1 MAGDLFGDLP
11 PPSYHH
17 PTPPQQQQEQKKQKK
32 SVKINEANPSI
43 SDTPISPPIVPLK
56 SALKRPI
63 PPSDSTSNDSQK
75 GPERRLKFKTITD
88 TSVAQTIEAMKKI
101 ASHISNPAKFSK
113 ASKLVIQLIQAG
125 SVKPE
130 TTDHFFAIL
139 EAAMLSPTSCND
151 ASIRADYQT
160 LFSAAQDASECL
172 SKKQKNLLAA
182 WAIRAVVAN
191 DLHTDDSFVF
201 SKAAGR
207 IKELISSLPVATEEE
222 DANEAA
228 ALESEKEMAK
238 NNMQTN
244 QEVISSDNSP
254 ESTTKEESDPFG
266 LDALISS
273 KPKKDEKAKGNKGK
287 EEAEEMKGLL
297 KLRREA
303 LTNCLEIAAKRYK
316 LPWCQT
322 VIDILVKHANDNVSR
337 FTAKQRE
344 AIEKLWASIRE
355 QLTRR
360 KQGKSVSGKLDVTA
374 FEYLQE
380 KYSHETISIRRAVGG
395 TGDRKASQWLG

>member
-1 MAGDLFGDLP
+1 MADDLFGDLP
-11 PPSYHH
+11 PPSHH
-17 PTPPQQQQEQKKQKK
+17 PPPSPPQQPPPQQQQQQKQKK
-32 SVKINEANPSI
+32 SVNINEINTII
-43 SDTPISPPIVPLK
+43 SNSPTPQFPLK
-56 SALKRPI
+56 SALKRPT
-63 PPSDSTSNDSQK
+63 DSTPTNPER
-75 GPERRLKFKTITD
+75 GPEKRLKFKTITD
-88 TSVAQTIEAMKKI
+88 TSMAQTIEAMKKI
-101 ASHISNPAKFSK
+101 ASHISNSAKFSK
-113 ASKLVIQLIQAG
+113 ASKLAIQLIQAG

-130 TTDHFFAIL
+130 TADHFFAIL

-151 ASIRADYQT
+151 ASIRANYHA
-160 LFSAAQDASECL
+160 LFSVAQDASECL
-172 SKKQKNLLAA
+172 NKKQKNLLAA

-207 IKELISSLPVATEEE
+207 IKGLISSLPVATEED
-222 DANEAA
+222 DADEAA
-228 ALESEKEMAK
+228 ALELEKEMA
-238 NNMQTN
+238 NSNVQTT
-244 QEVISSDNSP
+244 QEVISSDNSL
-254 ESTTKEESDPFG
+254 ENITEEESDPFG

-273 KPKKDEKAKGNKGK
+273 KPKKDEKTKDNKVK
-287 EEAEEMKGLL
+287 EEADDMKRVL

-316 LPWCQT
+316 IPWCQT
-322 VIDILVKHANDNVSR
+322 VIDILVKHAYDNVSR
-337 FTAKQRE
+337 FTARQRD

-374 FEYLQE
+374 FEWLQE

-395 TGDRKASQWLG
+395 TGDRRASQWLG

>member
-11 PPSYHH
+11 PPSYH
-17 PTPPQQQQEQKKQKK
+17 PSPLPKQEQEQEQQQKKQKK
-32 SVKINEANPSI
+32 SVKINEVNPSI
-43 SDTPISPPIVPLK
+43 SDTPISPPIAPLK
-56 SALKRPI
+56 SALKRPN
-63 PPSDSTSNDSQK
+63 STSGSIPNDSQK
-75 GPERRLKFKTITD
+75 GTERRLKFKTITD
-88 TSVAQTIEAMKKI
+88 TSAAQTIEAMKKI

-113 ASKLVIQLIQAG
+113 ASKLAIQLIQAG
-125 SVKPE
+125 SVKSE
-130 TTDHFFAIL
+130 TADHFFAIL

-151 ASIRADYQT
+151 ASIRADYNT

-182 WAIRAVVAN
+182 WDIRAVVAN

-201 SKAAGR
+201 SKAAVR
-207 IKELISSLPVATEEE
+207 VKELISSLPVATEED

-238 NNMQTN
+238 SNVQTN
-244 QEVISSDNSP
+244 KEVISSD
-254 ESTTKEESDPFG
+254 KSDPFG

-273 KPKKDEKAKGNKGK
+273 KPKKDEKAKDNRGK
-287 EEAEEMKGLL
+287 EEAEEMKELL

-303 LTNCLEIAAKRYK
+303 LINCLEIAAKRYK

-322 VIDILVKHANDNVSR
+322 VIDILVKHANDNISR
-337 FTAKQRE
+337 FTAQQRD
-344 AIEKLWASIRE
+344 AIEKLWVSIRE
-355 QLTRR
+355 QLNRR

-374 FEYLQE
+374 FEFLQE

-395 TGDRKASQWLG
+395 AGDRRASQWLG